1 MAQIHHRTCHICE
14 ANCGVLVETEELPG
28 SRAGSRAGSRTVLSI
43 KGDPDNPLSRG
54 HICPKATALQ
64 DLQDDPDR
72 LRAPQKRVGDTWHAV
87 SWEQAFSEIA
97 ARTRAILARDPA
109 STATYTGNPNA
120 HSYGNALNA
129 HHLTKAL
136 GTKNQF
142 SASTVDQM
150 PHHVANLKLYGHSAM
165 FGIPDIDRTETLV
178 IIGGNPMA
186 SNGSVWTVPDFR
198 ARVRALKARGGQL
211 VVIDPRRT
219 ETAKIA
225 DRHVFIQPASDL
237 YFLIALLKAVMAR
250 GPAQPVADYITGL
263 DEVAAALARFDTE
276 ACSAAT
282 GVAPADIAWLAER
295 LTSGPAAIYGRL
307 GISAQRQGTL
317 NAWLIAL
324 ISMAA
329 GQHDREGGT
338 VFPIPALDTLA
349 MLPPGSLGKHT
360 SRVSGHKSVLGE
372 FPAAALA
379 EEIETEG
386 PGQIKALFVVAGNP
400 VLSTPNGTRLDAA
413 LAGLELMVSV
423 DMYRNAT
430 SRHAHYILP
439 PTGPLERDHYGL
451 FLLPMAV
458 RNVAVYSPPTFSKE
472 DEHALHD
479 WEILRGLAG
488 AISGTPVQAPTPREV
503 LDAQLRAGPYAVS
516 LAEVEAAPSGL
527 DFGAPK
533 AGVLPQ
539 RLRSKDQT
547 IGCAVPAFL
556 ETLAAQDAPQVQPR
570 DGKFTLIGR
579 RHLRTNNTWL
589 ANSRRLTK
597 GPDRCTLMIH
607 PDDAGALGIEHGAQ
621 ATVRSASGTVTLSAD
636 VTDDMMP
643 GTVSIP
649 HGWGHDLPGVAM
661 RVARA
666 HGGVS
671 INALTT
677 SDALDPLSGNAA
689 LSGVLVEVE
698 AAAA

>member
-14 ANCGVLVETEELPG
+14 ANCGVLVETEG
-28 SRAGSRAGSRTVLSI
+28 RTVLSI
-43 KGDPDNPLSRG
+43 KGDPENPLSRG

-64 DLQDDPDR
+64 DLQNDPDR
-72 LRAPQKRVGDTWHAV
+72 LRRPQKRTGDAWHEI
-87 SWEQAFSEIA
+87 SWDQALKEIGT
-97 ARTRAILARDPA
+97 RTRAILARDPA
-109 STATYTGNPNA
+109 STATYIGNPNA

-129 HHLTKAL
+129 QHLTKAL

-150 PHHVANLKLYGHSAM
+150 PHQVANLRLYGHASM
-165 FGIPDIDRTETLV
+165 FAIPDIDRTQTLI

-198 ARVRALKARGGQL
+198 ARLRELKARGGQL

-219 ETAKIA
+219 ETAKVA
-225 DRHVFIQPASDL
+225 DRHVFIQPASDAF
-237 YFLIALLKAVMAR
+237 FLIALLKAVLAR
-250 GPAQPVADYITGL
+250 GPLNPLADFVTGL
-263 DEVAAALARFDTE
+263 DEVAAQLARFDDA

-282 GVAPADIAWLAER
+282 SVSGDDVAWLADR
-295 LTSGPAAIYGRL
+295 LTSGPAALYGRL
-307 GISAQRQGTL
+307 GIATQRHGTL

-324 ISMAA
+324 INIAA
-329 GQHDREGGT
+329 GQLDRAGGT
-338 VFPIPALDTLA
+338 VFPIPAVDTISA
-349 MLPPGSLGKHT
+349 LPRGSIGKNT

-386 PGQIKALFVVAGNP
+386 SGQIKALFVVAGNP
-400 VLSTPNGTRLDAA
+400 VLSTPNGPRLDQA
-413 LAGLELMVSV
+413 LESLDLMVSV

-430 SRHAHYILP
+430 SRRAHYILP

-458 RNVAVYSPPTFSKE
+458 RNVAVYSPPTFSRE
-472 DEHALHD
+472 DPESLHD
-479 WEILRGLAG
+479 WEILRGLAQ
-488 AISGTPVQAPTPREV
+488 AISGKPVQEPTPREA
-503 LDAQLRAGPYAVS
+503 LDGLLRSGPYAVS

-533 AGVLPQ
+533 TGVLPE
-539 RLRSKDQT
+539 RLRSDGQT
-547 IGCAVPAFL
+547 IACAVPSFMDV
-556 ETLAAQDAPQVQPR
+556 LAALEVPNAEPK
-570 DGKFTLIGR
+570 DGKLTLIGR
-579 RHLRTNNTWL
+579 RHLRTNNSWL

-597 GPDRCTLMIH
+597 GPNRCTLMIH
-607 PDDAGALGIEHGAQ
+607 PDDAGLLGIEHGAE
-621 ATVRSASGTVTLSAD
+621 ATVRSSSGTITLPAE

-649 HGWGHDLPGVAM
+649 HGWGHNLPGMAM
-661 RVARA
+661 RVAAA
-666 HGGVS
+666 HAGVNL
-671 INALTT
+671 NALTE
-677 SDALDPLSGNAA
+677 SEALDPLSGNAA

-698 AAAA
+698 PAAA

>member
-1 MAQIHHRTCHICE
+1 MAHIHHRTCHICE
-14 ANCGVLVETEELPG
+14 ANCGVLVETDGRPG
-28 SRAGSRAGSRTVLSI
+28 SRVVLSI
-43 KGDPDNPLSRG
+43 KGDPENPLSRG

-72 LRAPQKRVGDTWHAV
+72 LRAPQKRVGETWHEI
-87 SWEQAFSEIA
+87 SWDQALSEIGT
-97 ARTRAILARDPA
+97 RTRAILARDPA

-120 HSYGNALNA
+120 HSYGNGLNA

-225 DRHVFIQPASDL
+225 DRHLFIQPASDL

-250 GPAQPVADYITGL
+250 GPVQPLADYITGL
-263 DEVAAALARFDTE
+263 DEVAAVLARFETE

-307 GISAQRQGTL
+307 GISAQRHGTL

-324 ISMAA
+324 ISIAA

-349 MLPPGSLGKHT
+349 MLPPGSLGKYT
-360 SRVSGHKSVLGE
+360 SRVSGHESVLGE

-386 PGQIKALFVVAGNP
+386 QGQIRALFVVAGNP
-400 VLSTPNGTRLDAA
+400 VLSTPNGPRLDKA

-479 WEILRGLAG
+479 WEILRALAQ
-488 AISGTPVQAPTPREV
+488 AISGAPVQAPTPREI
-503 LDAQLRAGPYAVS
+503 LDAQLRSGPYAVT

-547 IGCAVPAFL
+547 IACAVPAFM
-556 ETLAAQDAPQVQPR
+556 EALAALEVPQAEPQASEKG
-570 DGKFTLIGR
+570 GKFTLIGR

-621 ATVRSASGTVTLSAD
+621 ATVRSASGAVTLPAEL
-636 VTDDMMP
+636 TDDMMP

-666 HGGVS
+666 HAGVS
-671 INALTT
+671 LNALTE
-677 SDALDPLSGNAA
+677 SGALDPLSGNAA

-698 AAAA
+698 LAAA